1 MKCDGARPVC
11 GQCERA
17 GREEDCEYADG
28 GRTRTQMLQDTISE
42 LEARIEELENPGQ
55 PSTTQGLRME
65 ATGGVLPDATRAAGQ
80 YPYYAGV
87 NPPAVQAGVT
97 TGSGW
102 WDYDEPP
109 RHIARSLLET
119 FLPHATQFGFFLNP
133 RRFMSSTVL
142 VSTLGQENR
151 PLPALMTAVYL
162 VGIRLSRSDEIRA
175 RETVFLARV
184 RSQLGL
190 VLSNLRPNQV
200 MQAVQAEVI
209 LAHYLFYTGSIVEAR
224 YHTSAAVSLTMG
236 YRLNKIHSL
245 NDVVPNEFTLALPP
259 AQDAIEEGERI
270 NGFWMVLVMDK
281 AWAAA
286 LNLPST
292 TGTVEN
298 AISQIDTPWP
308 WEVAEYEENLVPAGV
323 RYSRTIQRFLEGDVS
338 TPTGGGSSLACLT
351 QAAVLF
357 ERASQFTWRPIDA
370 AAQTEYLTLEARAEE
385 FARTM
390 FPLDALQAL
399 SIDPRCCLMA
409 QILAQ
414 LAIVRVHSRF
424 ITENGESFTKCLN
437 AVERVAL
444 ALQRVD
450 LVRLPPV
457 SALLGTLCYLACQ
470 EVIHYM
476 AVIPTLPPQR
486 RPQGFSRD
494 RVVATLTTILAAMEV
509 FGVGC
514 PLTRSQVMEI
524 RTAFPGNP

>member
-1 MKCDGARPVC
+1 SSTAPLQRGKACLNCRKRKMKCDGARPVC

-55 PSTTQGLRME
+55 PSTSLCL
-65 ATGGVLPDATRAAGQ
+65 AAAGQ

-119 FLPHATQFGFFLNP
+119 FLPHATQFGFFLDP

-308 WEVAEYEENLVPAGV
+308 WEVAEYEE
-323 RYSRTIQRFLEGDVS
+323 
-338 TPTGGGSSLACLT
+338 
-351 QAAVLF
+351 
-357 ERASQFTWRPIDA
+357 
-370 AAQTEYLTLEARAEE
+370 
-385 FARTM
+385 
-390 FPLDALQAL
+390 
-399 SIDPRCCLMA
+399 
-409 QILAQ
+409 
-414 LAIVRVHSRF
+414 
-424 ITENGESFTKCLN
+424 
-437 AVERVAL
+437 
-444 ALQRVD
+444 
-450 LVRLPPV
+450 
-457 SALLGTLCYLACQ
+457 
-470 EVIHYM
+470 
-476 AVIPTLPPQR
+476 
-486 RPQGFSRD
+486 
-494 RVVATLTTILAAMEV
+494 
-509 FGVGC
+509 
-514 PLTRSQVMEI
+514 
-524 RTAFPGNP
+524 